1 MKKILFAKRWMLL
14 GIILLMGYTSSVAQ
28 NIIPSAAQWKI
39 LVDEL
44 KPLVMKEANWALQQ
58 QPITITTYSSPRT
71 AGDKHDFFSEGDYW
85 WPNPVSV
92 DSPYIQKDGLT
103 NPDNFVAHRLAMIRF
118 SSIMGVLASA
128 YLLTGNNQYVMAAMQ
143 HCKAWFV
150 DTATYMRPHLLYAQ
164 AIKGRFTGRGVGIID
179 TIHFMEVVQA
189 ILAMEKSM
197 VANQDVIAAC
207 RNWFAQ
213 YLVWLQEHPY
223 GQTEKK
229 AENNHGTC
237 WLMQV
242 ACFAKF
248 TNNDTLLARC
258 RQEFEKILEAQMDP
272 NGSFPREL
280 KRTKPY
286 GYSLFNLDAFATL
299 CQLLS
304 TPQRNYWNFQ
314 TTGGKSIQKGIAFL
328 YPFVQDKSA
337 WPYPRDVMYWDNWPV
352 AHPFLLFGGIGLNQE
367 SWITTWKKL
376 DHAPDELEVI
386 RNLPVRHPLIWWNL
400 STSAGK

>member
-1 MKKILFAKRWMLL
+1 MKKKYFSLL
-14 GIILLMGYTSSVAQ
+14 ILLSFYEHGICQQLSPASD
-28 NIIPSAAQWKI
+28 QWKMMCDI
-39 LVDEL
+39 LQPIVNKKAD
-44 KPLVMKEANWALQQ
+44 WALQQ
-58 QPITITTYSSPRT
+58 SPITITAYQSPRSS
-71 AGDKHDFFSEGDYW
+71 GGIHDFFSEGDYW

-103 NPDNFVAHRLAMIRF
+103 NPDNFVAHRLTMIRF
-118 SSIMGVLASA
+118 SQIMGALASA
-128 YLLTGNNQYVMAAMQ
+128 YRLTGNDQLVQVAMQ
-143 HCKAWFV
+143 HCKAWFM
-150 DTATYMRPHLLYAQ
+150 DTATAMSPHLLYAQ

-189 ILAMEKSM
+189 ILAMEKSQM
-197 VANQDVIAAC
+197 ANPEVIQAC

-223 GQTEKK
+223 GKTEKK

-242 ACFAKF
+242 SCFAKF
-248 TNNDTLLARC
+248 TKNDTLLTRC
-258 RQEFEKILEAQMDP
+258 RQEFEQILEAQMDA

-304 TPQRNYWNFQ
+304 TPQRNYWNYQ

-328 YPFVQDKSA
+328 YPFVQDKFA
-337 WPYPRDVMYWDNWPV
+337 WPYAHDVMYWDNWPV
-352 AHPFLLFGGIGLNQE
+352 AHPFLLFGGVGLNQD
-367 SWITTWKKL
+367 SWIT
-376 DHAPDELEVI
+376 A
-386 RNLPVRHPLIWWNL
+386 
-400 STSAGK
+400 

>member
-1 MKKILFAKRWMLL
+1 MKKNHFGLL
-14 GIILLMGYTSSVAQ
+14 ILLSFCTQGICQQLSPASDR
-28 NIIPSAAQWKI
+28 WKMMCDI
-39 LVDEL
+39 LQPMVSKQAD
-44 KPLVMKEANWALQQ
+44 WALQQ
-58 QPITITTYSSPRT
+58 SPITITAYQSPRSS
-71 AGDKHDFFSEGDYW
+71 GGIHDFFSEGDYW
-85 WPNPVSV
+85 WPNPVSA
-92 DSPYIQKDGLT
+92 DSAYIQKDGLT

-118 SSIMGVLASA
+118 SQIMGALASA
-128 YLLTGNNQYVMAAMQ
+128 YRLTGNDQLVQAAMQ
-143 HCKAWFV
+143 HCKAWFM
-150 DTATYMRPHLLYAQ
+150 DTATAMSPHLLYAQ

-189 ILAMEKSM
+189 ILAMEKSKA
-197 VANQDVIAAC
+197 ANPEIIQAC

-242 ACFAKF
+242 SCFAKF
-248 TNNDTLLARC
+248 TKNDTLLTRC
-258 RQEFEKILEAQMDP
+258 RQEFEQILEAQIDA

-304 TPQRNYWNFQ
+304 TPQRNYWNYQ

-328 YPFVQDKSA
+328 YPFVHDKFA
-337 WPYPRDVMYWDNWPV
+337 WPYAHDVMYWENWPV
-352 AHPFLLFGGIGLNQE
+352 AHPFLLFGGVGLNQE
-367 SWITTWKKL
+367 SWVTTWKKL

-386 RNLPVRHPLIWWNL
+386 RNLPVRYPLIWWDL
-400 STSAGK
+400 SASARN

>member
-1 MKKILFAKRWMLL
+1 
-14 GIILLMGYTSSVAQ
+14 
-28 NIIPSAAQWKI
+28 
-39 LVDEL
+39 
-44 KPLVMKEANWALQQ
+44 
-58 QPITITTYSSPRT
+58 
-71 AGDKHDFFSEGDYW
+71 
-85 WPNPVSV
+85 
-92 DSPYIQKDGLT
+92 
-103 NPDNFVAHRLAMIRF
+103 
-118 SSIMGVLASA
+118 
-128 YLLTGNNQYVMAAMQ
+128 
-143 HCKAWFV
+143 
-150 DTATYMRPHLLYAQ
+150 
-164 AIKGRFTGRGVGIID
+164 
-179 TIHFMEVVQA
+179 
-189 ILAMEKSM
+189 
-197 VANQDVIAAC
+197 
-207 RNWFAQ
+207 
-213 YLVWLQEHPY
+213 EHPY

-242 ACFAKF
+242 SCFARF
-248 TNNDTLLARC
+248 TNNDTLIAKC
-258 RQEFEKILEAQMDP
+258 RQEFEKILEAQMDS